1 MIRNVLSKG
10 KMLLLICLLG
20 ALSKAGFAQG
30 QRFASEINAFRSTDS
45 TQFPA
50 KNAILF
56 VGSSSLRM
64 WHDISLY
71 FPGYPIINRGFGGS
85 VLPDVINYE
94 KEIITPYQPKQIFV
108 YCGENDVAGGV
119 SADSVCKRFETL
131 FNMIRT
137 DLPDAQISF
146 ISMKPA
152 PARIDKLEVMKEG
165 NKKIEAFIS
174 KQKNAAYIDVMTPM
188 LQSDGSLRKEIYIED
203 GIHMNPQ
210 GYAIWQKVLAPYL
223 MKNED
228 CN

>member
-1 MIRNVLSKG
+1 MIKNVLLKG
-10 KMLLLICLLG
+10 KFIIFTCLFLAFSKVG
-20 ALSKAGFAQG
+20 LSQ
-30 QRFASEINAFRSTDS
+30 QPRFRTEINSFLSSDS
-45 TQFPA
+45 VQFPA
-50 KNAILF
+50 KNGILF

-64 WHDISLY
+64 WRDISLY

-94 KEIITPYQPKQIFV
+94 KEIITPYQPKQVFV

-152 PARIDKLEVMKEG
+152 PARLDKLEVMKEG
-165 NKKIEAFIS
+165 NKKIEAFIK

-188 LQSDGSLRKEIYIED
+188 LQADGSLRKEIYIED
-203 GIHMNPQ
+203 GIHMNPK

-223 MKNED
+223 MKNEE